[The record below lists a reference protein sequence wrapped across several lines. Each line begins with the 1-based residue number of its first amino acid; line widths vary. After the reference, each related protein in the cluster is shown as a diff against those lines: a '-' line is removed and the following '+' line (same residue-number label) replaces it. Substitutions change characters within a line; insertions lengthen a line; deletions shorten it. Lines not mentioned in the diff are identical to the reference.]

1 MSEAGLAPLR
11 RALIS
16 VSDKT
21 GIVDFARALSQRGVE
36 ILSTG
41 GTCRLLREEGLTVT
55 EVSDHTGF
63 PEMMDGRVKTLHPT
77 IHGGILG
84 RRGTDD
90 TVMSDHGIAPIDL
103 VVVNLYPFEATVSRP
118 DCSLEDAVENIDI
131 GGPTM
136 VRAAAKNHRDV
147 TIVVSAGDYD
157 RVLAELESH
166 DGHTTL
172 ATRFDLAIRAYEHT
186 AAYDGM
192 IANYFGCL
200 TEGGSERYPRTFNL
214 QLEKVQEMR
223 YGENPHQSAAFYRQS
238 SNVEVGISSA
248 EQL

>member
-41 GTCRLLREEGLTVT
+41 GTCRLLREEG
-55 EVSDHTGF
+55 SDGNRSLRPHRI

-103 VVVNLYPFEATVSRP
+103 VVVNLYPFEATVARP
-118 DCSLEDAVENIDI
+118 
-131 GGPTM
+131 
-136 VRAAAKNHRDV
+136 
-147 TIVVSAGDYD
+147 
-157 RVLAELESH
+157 
-166 DGHTTL
+166 
-172 ATRFDLAIRAYEHT
+172 
-186 AAYDGM
+186 
-192 IANYFGCL
+192 
-200 TEGGSERYPRTFNL
+200 
-214 QLEKVQEMR
+214 
-223 YGENPHQSAAFYRQS
+223 
-238 SNVEVGISSA
+238 
-248 EQL
+248 